1 MLMTVHVSPPF
12 PLLSSLFIET
22 PSSPQTV
29 LVCVCVFFNSPHGVL
44 REEMPLGPNDRDPG

>member
-1 MLMTVHVSPPF
+1 MTVHVSPPF